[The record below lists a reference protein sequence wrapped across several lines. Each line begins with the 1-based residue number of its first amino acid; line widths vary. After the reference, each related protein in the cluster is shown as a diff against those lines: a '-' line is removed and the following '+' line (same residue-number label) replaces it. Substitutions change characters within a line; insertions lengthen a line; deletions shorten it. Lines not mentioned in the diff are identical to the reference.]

1 MFIERHQSSD
11 SAREYITLLLFI
23 VVICVE
29 LSNLRLESDYGPP
42 VYLYVHLIKISARAS
57 RGNPES

>member
-29 LSNLRLESDYGPP
+29 LSNLRLEYDYCPP